1 MGFGSGKWLPM
12 NDKLCPKDHAE
23 AVALFRAQVL
33 GPVLN
38 RDLDRGDLLQHLRE
52 IAEVRFRPPGSDVTR
67 CYALPTLLRW
77 NRAYRAGGLEALRPE
92 SRRLGD
98 ALGIGDELRELLL
111 EIRRQHPSTPADNIL
126 ATLEDDGR
134 IERGVLSAQ
143 TLRRL
148 YRRQG
153 LSRRPKAKKGGVE
166 AGRLRWEAR
175 YPGDLWHADVCH
187 GEALVI
193 DGHRVPVRI
202 HALLDDSSRYIVALR
217 VHRHEREVAMLDLV
231 LEAVRSFGV
240 PARLY
245 LDNGSTYRGAALET
259 ACGRLGIALRHAGPY
274 DPQARGKMERFWRT
288 LREGVLDDLG
298 PQASLHDV
306 QVRLTAW
313 VMERYHQRSHAGL
326 KGLAPTKVWMTRR
339 LTVRSEFEL
348 RDAMTVRGTRRVRG
362 DGTLSVGN
370 LDWELREGFLVG
382 KIVTVARALSCPEQA
397 PWVEHEDQ
405 RYLLQVVDPVA
416 NGERRVRRQ
425 PKPGIDAVD
434 YDPAGVVLDKALRR
448 RPRYSKEGS

>member
-1 MGFGSGKWLPM
+1 M
-12 NDKLCPKDHAE
+12 NDKLRPKDHAE

-38 RDLDRGDLLQHLRE
+38 RDLDRGELMQLLRE
-52 IAEVRFRPPGSDVTR
+52 VSQVRFRPPESDVTR
-67 CYALPTLLRW
+67 SYALPTLLRW
-77 NRAYRAGGLEALRPE
+77 NRAFRVGGLEALRPE

-98 ALGIGDELRELLL
+98 ALRIGAELRELLL
-111 EIRRQHPSTPADNIL
+111 EIRRQHPSTPVGNIL
-126 ATLEDDGR
+126 VTLEDDGR

-148 YRRQG
+148 YRRHG

-166 AGRLRWEAR
+166 GGRLRWEAG

-187 GEALVI
+187 GEALMI
-193 DGHRVPVRI
+193 DGRRVSVRI

-217 VHRHEREVAMLDLV
+217 VHSHEREVAMLELV
-231 LEAVRSFGV
+231 LEAVRSFGA
-240 PARLY
+240 PSRLY
-245 LDNGSTYRGAALET
+245 LDNGSTYRGVALET
-259 ACGRLGIALRHAGPY
+259 ACGRLGVGLHHAGPY
-274 DPQARGKMERFWRT
+274 DPQARGKMERFWRS

-313 VMERYHQRSHAGL
+313 VIERYHRRPHAGL

-339 LTVRSEFEL
+339 LTVRSEAEL

-370 LDWELREGFLVG
+370 VDWELREGFLAG
-382 KIVTVARALSCPEQA
+382 KIVTVARALSCPGQA
-397 PWVEHEDQ
+397 PWVEHEGE
-405 RYLLQVVDPVA
+405 RYPLRLVDPVA
-416 NGERRVRRQ
+416 NGERRMRRH

-448 RPRYSKEGS
+448 RPRFGKEES